1 MNAILRYL
9 ASVLLS
15 IAAFDNIVAQETQTW
30 QLSSPDGSQSLTV
43 GIEDS
48 RLYYNVRYNGATVI
62 MRSYLSLTLSDG
74 EIWGRSPKVKKAES
88 EEINE
93 TYDTPVWIRSKTR
106 NHCNQLTLTMSRD
119 YSVVFRAYD
128 DGIAYR
134 FVSTRKGNYTI
145 LDEEVAVNFASSP
158 TMYVAYSDN
167 AGHEALY
174 TTGSLANWNG
184 SALADNPV
192 VFKMVKAKV
201 CLTES
206 DLKDYPAMLLTKGNG
221 VRGRSVEAR
230 FHYAAKSEGWKPENN
245 GMTVVN
251 SRQSYL
257 AACNGTRS
265 FPWRVMIVSADEGT
279 FLSSDMVYALGR
291 APEGDYSWVKP
302 GQAVWDWWSEL
313 PSDGLDFTPG
323 MNTQTWL
330 YRIDFAA
337 KYGIPYVLVDAGW
350 SKDNTMLTGANSN
363 MDLEKIISYGNGKN
377 VGVIL
382 WGFGFRFA
390 DKAETLA
397 KKYSEM
403 GIKGFKLDFWERTDQ
418 QALQAIEKVAKTA
431 AKYKLLVDY
440 HGCWPVAGFS
450 RTYPN
455 VIDFEGVHG
464 GEQFKWNSINVD
476 QMAYDVT
483 FPFARMVAAPVDY
496 TQGAMRNGT
505 KSTFKVSYNYP
516 MSQGTRCHQLA
527 EYVIFFSPVTM
538 WSDHVAAYN
547 AEAECAGFISKIP
560 TVYDETVPLENSIG
574 NYVSVARRKGDEW
587 YVGAITN
594 WTPRSLSLD
603 LGFLGDGNWEA
614 EVMADGSDASTNA
627 QSYTRSTISVPADR
641 KVTVKLAAGGG
652 YAMRIYKK

>member
-1 MNAILRYL
+1 
-9 ASVLLS
+9 
-15 IAAFDNIVAQETQTW
+15 
-30 QLSSPDGSQSLTV
+30 
-43 GIEDS
+43 
-48 RLYYNVRYNGATVI
+48 
-62 MRSYLSLTLSDG
+62 
-74 EIWGRSPKVKKAES
+74 
-88 EEINE
+88 
-93 TYDTPVWIRSKTR
+93 
-106 NHCNQLTLTMSRD
+106 
-119 YSVVFRAYD
+119 
-128 DGIAYR
+128 
-134 FVSTRKGNYTI
+134 
-145 LDEEVAVNFASSP
+145 
-158 TMYVAYSDN
+158 MYVAYSDN

-302 GQAVWDWWSEL
+302 GQAVWDWWSRL

-337 KYGIPYVLVDAGW
+337 KYGIPYVLVDASW

-440 HGCWPVAGFS
+440 HGCWSVAGFS

-464 GEQFKWNSINVD
+464 GEQFKWSSINVD

>member
-302 GQAVWDWWSEL
+302 GQAVWDWWSRL
-313 PSDGLDFTPG
+313 PSAGLDFTPG
-323 MNTQTWL
+323 MNPQTWL

-440 HGCWPVAGFS
+440 HGCWSVAGFS

-538 WSDHVAAYN
+538 
-547 AEAECAGFISKIP
+547 
-560 TVYDETVPLENSIG
+560 
-574 NYVSVARRKGDEW
+574 
-587 YVGAITN
+587 
-594 WTPRSLSLD
+594 LSLIHIS
-603 LGFLGDGNWEA
+603 EP
-614 EVMADGSDASTNA
+614 TNHVE
-627 QSYTRSTISVPADR
+627 RPCGC
-641 KVTVKLAAGGG
+641 L
-652 YAMRIYKK
+652 

>member
-9 ASVLLS
+9 APVLLS

-62 MRSYLSLTLSDG
+62 MRSYLSLTLNDG

-230 FHYAAKSEGWKPENN
+230 FHYAAKSEGWKPKNN

-302 GQAVWDWWSEL
+302 GQAVWDWWSSL

-382 WGFGFRFA
+382 WGYGFRFA

-464 GEQFKWNSINVD
+464 GEQFKWSSINVD

-505 KSTFKVSYNYP
+505 KSTFKVSNNYP

-538 WSDHVAAYN
+538 WSDNVAAYN
-547 AEAECAGFISKIP
+547 AEAECAVFISQIP
-560 TVYDETVPLENSIG
+560 TVYDETVPLVNSIG
-574 NYVSVARRKGDEW
+574 NYISVARRKGDEW

>member
-206 DLKDYPAMLLTKGNG
+206 DLTDYPAMLLTNGNG
-221 VRGRSVEAR
+221 VSGRRGEAR
-230 FHYAAKSEGWKPENN
+230 CHYAAKSEGWKPENN

-440 HGCWPVAGFS
+440 HGCWSVAGFS

-464 GEQFKWNSINVD
+464 GELFKWN
-476 QMAYDVT
+476 
-483 FPFARMVAAPVDY
+483 
-496 TQGAMRNGT
+496 
-505 KSTFKVSYNYP
+505 
-516 MSQGTRCHQLA
+516 
-527 EYVIFFSPVTM
+527 
-538 WSDHVAAYN
+538 
-547 AEAECAGFISKIP
+547 
-560 TVYDETVPLENSIG
+560 
-574 NYVSVARRKGDEW
+574 
-587 YVGAITN
+587 
-594 WTPRSLSLD
+594 
-603 LGFLGDGNWEA
+603 
-614 EVMADGSDASTNA
+614 
-627 QSYTRSTISVPADR
+627 
-641 KVTVKLAAGGG
+641 
-652 YAMRIYKK
+652 

>member
-9 ASVLLS
+9 APVLLS

-30 QLSSPDGSQSLTV
+30 QLSSPDGSQSITV

-230 FHYAAKSEGWKPENN
+230 FHYAAKSEGWKPKNN

-302 GQAVWDWWSEL
+302 GQAVWDWWSSL

-382 WGFGFRFA
+382 WGYGFRFA

-464 GEQFKWNSINVD
+464 GEQFKWSSINVD

-505 KSTFKVSYNYP
+505 KSTFKVSNNYP

-538 WSDHVAAYN
+538 WSDNVAAYN
-547 AEAECAGFISKIP
+547 AEAECAGFISQIP
-560 TVYDETVPLENSIG
+560 TVYDETVPLVNSIG
-574 NYVSVARRKGDEW
+574 NYISVARRKGDEW